1 MSVAL
6 PRDHRYSAGPASN
19 GASPPTSPAV
29 KDRFSQHHPL
39 THASLPP
46 AAGSYLS
53 VDNKISTS
61 SRSFLNLTTSALSGV
76 FGSQTSLAELAGDD
90 STTASGKNGDNS
102 YPAIEKVSGIST
114 ASNGGTPK
122 SIDNYESFLDDANR
136 SLTQVIHG
144 TVVKK
149 RRGSMS
155 FPNSAV
161 SANRRQTTT
170 LARHATLP
178 AMTPNTKLVRLSFNT
193 LVIRI
198 MTLFACGVAFGELA
212 RHLHDN
218 PEVCPHTL
226 DLSLSDN
233 NLATYYSLV
242 WGAQGIVL
250 GLLFPLLDWLFPED
264 ANLKQG
270 KSRSDWSSIIRAVS
284 AFLGLGLGVR
294 KLPWDSSEQVAALW
308 GLLNPFLWYLFDGSR
323 NGFIL
328 SALVA
333 ILGTLVFA
341 VVFPTHLPQAELS
354 SMYVSV
360 AAWIASVFFCCSICF
375 GNIGRRI
382 LSVEVSTVR
391 Q

>member
-6 PRDHRYSAGPASN
+6 PREHRYTAGPASN
-19 GASPPTSPAV
+19 GASPPMSPAL
-29 KDRFSQHHPL
+29 KDRFSQHHHL

-53 VDNKISTS
+53 VDNKISTN

-76 FGSQTSLAELAGDD
+76 FGSQTSLAELAGDE
-90 STTASGKNGDNS
+90 STNTASGKNGDNN
-102 YPAIEKVSGIST
+102 YPAIEKVSNIST
-114 ASNGGTPK
+114 TTPGGTPK
-122 SIDNYESFLDDANR
+122 SIDNYDSFLDDANR
-136 SLTQVIHG
+136 SLTKVMNG
-144 TVVKK
+144 TVIKK

-161 SANRRQTTT
+161 SATRRQTTT
-170 LARHATLP
+170 LTRHATLP
-178 AMTPNTKLVRLSFNT
+178 AMTPNNKLVRLSFNT
-193 LVIRI
+193 LLIRI
-198 MTLFACGVAFGELA
+198 ITLFGFGVGFGELA

-218 PEVCPHTL
+218 HEVTPHTL
-226 DLSLSDN
+226 DISLSDN
-233 NLATYYSLV
+233 NLATYSLV

-250 GLLFPLLDWLFPED
+250 GLLFPFFDWLFPED
-264 ANLKQG
+264 VNFKQG
-270 KSRSDWSSIIRAVS
+270 KSGSDWSSIIRAVS

-328 SALVA
+328 STLVA
-333 ILGTLVFA
+333 VLGTLVFA
-341 VVFPTHLPQAELS
+341 VFFPSHLPQAELS

-360 AAWIASVFFCCSICF
+360 AAWIASVYFCCSICF